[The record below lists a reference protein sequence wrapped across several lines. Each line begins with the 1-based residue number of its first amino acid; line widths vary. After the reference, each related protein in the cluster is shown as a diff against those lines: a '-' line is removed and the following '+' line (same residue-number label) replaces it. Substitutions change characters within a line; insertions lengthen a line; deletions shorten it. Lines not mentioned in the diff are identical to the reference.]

1 METKSNDIEMVFF
14 QFIVPEEYAI
24 INYFSATVTYKGES
38 YQMDEYNQI
47 QLELNVETPLDSLM
61 ITIYDICFL

>member
-1 METKSNDIEMVFF
+1 MVFF
-14 QFIVPEEYAI
+14 QFIVPEEYEI

-47 QLELNVETPLDSLM
+47 QLELNVVTTLDSLM